1 MQMDWDAAPTPLSVN
16 CWEVSPSEALVGLE
30 KFIFSL
36 CHSRSRQHSVIP
48 VIRRHLPAAF

>member
-16 CWEVSPSEALVGLE
+16 CWEVSLSEALVGLE

-48 VIRRHLPAAF
+48 VIRKHLPAAF